1 MYILYARHWDQ
12 EYIGR
17 DMLGIIE
24 NDEQL
29 FAVERFLNKV
39 FEEKPEEFTI
49 LDTTFYLSKEDDKI
63 SYWSGGFQVFS
74 REDFFKS
81 KARTA
86 KSCSVFLSE
95 DKI

>member
-12 EYIGR
+12 EYITKY
-17 DMLGIIE
+17 MLGIIE

-29 FAVERFLNKV
+29 FAIESFLNKV
-39 FEEKPEEFTI
+39 FKETPEEFTI

-63 SYWSGGFQVFS
+63 SYCSGGFKVFS
-74 REDFFKS
+74 KEDFFKS
-81 KARTA
+81 KVRTA